1 MELHAILAL
10 YHTRY
15 VSEDAWIFFL
25 LHFVEILLSIR
36 ILMWNECVEKNMYKK
51 LLLISISYF
60 SFENVYRKGN
70 YFERACDTMMHK
82 LLRKKRHV
90 QAIRSDQLA
99 WWSVLLN

>member
-1 MELHAILAL
+1 
-10 YHTRY
+10 
-15 VSEDAWIFFL
+15 
-25 LHFVEILLSIR
+25 
-36 ILMWNECVEKNMYKK
+36 MYKK

-99 WWSVLLN
+99 W